1 MQGAMVR
8 ASRYR
13 TLPGRGMSS
22 VAIGLT
28 AFLAIFSGAMIGLV
42 AARWLPPTH
51 LSSETR
57 TAVSVSMAVVGTLS
71 ALVIGLLISTANA
84 SFLARSS
91 AIGDLSVDILRLNRS
106 LIRYGTEADP
116 IRATLRVYADVK
128 TAELA
133 IWRPSDGI
141 ALETLQLLE
150 TVGDQILDLR
160 PADERQQR
168 IQAQA
173 IRFAE
178 AISDARWMLIEKGD
192 NAVPAPFLALLIFWL
207 AILFASFGLFAP
219 ANATTLVALLLCSLA
234 ISGGVF
240 MILELATP
248 TEGLVQPSL
257 APLRA
262 VIVELG
268 QV

>member
-1 MQGAMVR
+1 MN
-8 ASRYR
+8 
-13 TLPGRGMSS
+13 S
-22 VAIGLT
+22 VLIGLS
-28 AFLAIFSGAMIGLV
+28 AFVAIFSGAMIGLI
-42 AARWLPPTH
+42 AARWLPSHH
-51 LSSETR
+51 LGSDTR

-71 ALVIGLLISTANA
+71 ALVIGLLISTANS

-106 LIRYGTEADP
+106 LIRYGPEAAP
-116 IRATLRVYADVK
+116 ARVLLRAYAEAK
-128 TAELA
+128 AAELA
-133 IWRPSDGI
+133 TWRPSDGI
-141 ALETLQLLE
+141 ALETLEQLE
-150 TVGDQILDLR
+150 RVGDQILNLH

-168 IQAQA
+168 IQSQA
-173 IRFAE
+173 IRFVE
-178 AISDARWMLIEKGD
+178 AISDARWTLIEKGD
-192 NAVPAPFLALLIFWL
+192 NAVPGPFLALLIFWL

-219 ANATTLVALLLCSLA
+219 ANATTLAALLLCSLA

-262 VIVELG
+262 AILELRR
-268 QV
+268 V